1 MSVCPKCGADL
12 AGEGIGFTDYSCGT
26 SAWDDVG
33 VRESFDCLRR
43 QLQQE
48 REKVK
53 VAEQNLGNLLA
64 VIFRDGGQYRAELDD
79 DALAVEKA
87 HQIWATMQAEAA
99 KP

>member
-1 MSVCPKCGADL
+1 MNVCPKCGNDL
-12 AGEGIGFTDYSCGT
+12 ETGRNVCCQLAS
-26 SAWDDVG
+26 
-33 VRESFDCLRR
+33 LRR